1 MVLRIAFMDPAHLA
15 YTAETP
21 LERPLGGSQS
31 ALCYLAVELF
41 RLGHAVTVFNG
52 IASPCESRGVAFRQ
66 MSEAAQR
73 GHLNGFDC
81 VIIQNFA
88 GAGPLRRQMNV
99 TVPLIL
105 WTGHAHDQ
113 QPIQHLHS
121 PAERESWSG
130 FAFVSEWQRDH
141 YEKTFSTPREKS
153 RIMRNAVSPAFAG
166 LDPGVPWFA
175 DGRPPVLFYTST
187 PFRGLDV
194 LLQAF
199 PRIRDAVPGTV
210 LRVFSSM
217 GTYQVPLEND
227 QFRPLYDQCRA
238 TAGVDYAGPCGQA
251 RLAQELVGS
260 AAFAYPSTFAETS
273 CIAALESMAIGACVL
288 TTRLGALPETTAG
301 LAPMIDWQEDKSRLA
316 QSFAD
321 LVIAT
326 LREMTRDPAA
336 AGQQRNAMIEFIR
349 ENYLWPSRAVD
360 WSAWLTEIATTR
372 A

>member
-1 MVLRIAFMDPAHLA
+1 MPLRIAFMDRTRLEYVAD
-15 YTAETP
+15 TP
-21 LERPLGGSQS
+21 LEQPLGGSQS
-31 ALCYLAVELF
+31 ALCYLAVELA

-52 IASPCESRGVAFRQ
+52 VASCESRGVAFRNL
-66 MSEAAQR
+66 SEALQP

-81 VIIQNFA
+81 VIVLNFA
-88 GAGPLRRQMNV
+88 GAMPLRREMNV

-113 QPIQHLHS
+113 PSVEHLHN

-130 FAFVSEWQRDH
+130 FAFVSKWQRKH
-141 YEKTFSTPREKS
+141 YEQTFPIPRKKN

-166 LDPGVPWFA
+166 LAPGIPWFA
-175 DGRPPVLFYTST
+175 DGRPPVLFYSST

-217 GTYQVPLEND
+217 EMYRVRPED
-227 QFRPLYDQCRA
+227 DRYRPLYDQCRA
-238 TAGVDYAGPCGQA
+238 TEGVDYAGPRGQA
-251 RLAQELVGS
+251 RLAQELAGS
-260 AAFAYPSTFAETS
+260 AAFAYPSTFVETS

-301 LAPMIDWQEDKSRLA
+301 LAPMIDWQQDKSRMA
-316 QSFAD
+316 KPFAD
-321 LVIAT
+321 LVIGT
-326 LREMTRDPAA
+326 LRDMTRDPKTAER
-336 AGQQRNAMIEFIR
+336 QRNAMIELIR
-349 ENYLWPSRAVD
+349 ENYLWPRRAVE
-360 WSAWLTEIATTR
+360 WSAWLTELATTR